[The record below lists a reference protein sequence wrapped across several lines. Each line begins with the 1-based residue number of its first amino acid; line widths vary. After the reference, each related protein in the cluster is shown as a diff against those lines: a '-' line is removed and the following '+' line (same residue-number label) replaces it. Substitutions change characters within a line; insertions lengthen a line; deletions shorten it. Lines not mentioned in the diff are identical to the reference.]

1 MEMTPE
7 FFADY
12 GSIGVFLSF
21 MIYQF
26 LQQKAEIKNI
36 TQAFFEQT
44 NKMEE
49 KYEHKM
55 MDLRNRYDQVIKDYK
70 VDLEKAQEERKNLR
84 TNLSKLVMESIAEQ
98 KNVKSVI
105 DEWLQEKK
113 LIQMARKLE
122 KDNL

>member
-7 FFADY
+7 FIADY

-36 TQAFFEQT
+36 TQAFFSQSD
-44 NKMEE
+44 KMEE
-49 KYEHKM
+49 KYELRIT
-55 MDLRNRYDQVIKDYK
+55 DLRNRYDQVIKDYK
-70 VDLEKAQEERKNLR
+70 VDLEKAQEERQNLR
-84 TNLSKLVMESIAEQ
+84 ANLSKMVKESIEEQ
-98 KNVKSVI
+98 KKVKNVI

-113 LIQMARKLE
+113 LIQMARKLD

>member
-1 MEMTPE
+1 MDVTPE
-7 FFADY
+7 FLADY

-36 TQAFFEQT
+36 TQTFFDQSHT
-44 NKMEE
+44 MEE
-49 KYEHKM
+49 KYEHRIT
-55 MDLRNRYDQVIKDYK
+55 DLRNRYDQVIKDYK
-70 VDLEKAQEERKNLR
+70 TDLEKAQEERQNLR
-84 TNLSKLVMESIAEQ
+84 TNLSKIIMESIDEQ
-98 KNVKSVI
+98 KKVKTVI

-113 LIQMARKLE
+113 LIQMARKLD

>member
-1 MEMTPE
+1 
-7 FFADY
+7 
-12 GSIGVFLSF
+12 
-21 MIYQF
+21 
-26 LQQKAEIKNI
+26 
-36 TQAFFEQT
+36 
-44 NKMEE
+44 
-49 KYEHKM
+49 

>member
-1 MEMTPE
+1 MDVTPE
-7 FFADY
+7 FLADY

-36 TQAFFEQT
+36 TQAFFDQSD
-44 NKMEE
+44 KMEE
-49 KYEHKM
+49 KYEIRIT
-55 MDLRNRYDQVIKDYK
+55 DLRNRYDQVIKDYK
-70 VDLEKAQEERKNLR
+70 VDLEKAQEERQNLR
-84 TNLSKLVMESIAEQ
+84 TNLSKLVKESIEEQ
-98 KNVKSVI
+98 KKVKTVI

-113 LIQMARKLE
+113 LIQMARKLD

>member
-1 MEMTPE
+1 MDVTPE
-7 FFADY
+7 FLADY

-36 TQAFFEQT
+36 TQAFFDQT
-44 NKMEE
+44 DKIEE
-49 KYEHKM
+49 KYEHRIT
-55 MDLRNRYDQVIKDYK
+55 DVRNRYDQVIKDYK
-70 VDLEKAQEERKNLR
+70 ADLEKAQEERQNLR
-84 TNLSKLVMESIAEQ
+84 TNLSKLVKESIEEQ
-98 KNVKSVI
+98 KKIKTVI

-113 LIQMARKLE
+113 LIQMARKLD

>member
-1 MEMTPE
+1 MDVTPE
-7 FFADY
+7 FLADY

-36 TQAFFEQT
+36 TQAFFDQSD
-44 NKMEE
+44 KMEE
-49 KYEHKM
+49 KYEIRIT
-55 MDLRNRYDQVIKDYK
+55 DLRNRYDQVIKDYK
-70 VDLEKAQEERKNLR
+70 VDLEKAQEERQNLR
-84 TNLSKLVMESIAEQ
+84 TNLSKLVKESIEEQ
-98 KNVKSVI
+98 KKIKTVI

-113 LIQMARKLE
+113 LIQMARKLD

>member
-105 DEWLQEKK
+105 Y
-113 LIQMARKLE
+113 
-122 KDNL
+122 

>member
-1 MEMTPE
+1 
-7 FFADY
+7 
-12 GSIGVFLSF
+12 
-21 MIYQF
+21 
-26 LQQKAEIKNI
+26 
-36 TQAFFEQT
+36 
-44 NKMEE
+44 MEE